1 MRSYMSG
8 VRNSKAHGAKLVAL
22 MSETGKADSREWW
35 GLWRTREPM
44 TRYQGIIASLLLIIA
59 AL

>member
-1 MRSYMSG
+1 MSG